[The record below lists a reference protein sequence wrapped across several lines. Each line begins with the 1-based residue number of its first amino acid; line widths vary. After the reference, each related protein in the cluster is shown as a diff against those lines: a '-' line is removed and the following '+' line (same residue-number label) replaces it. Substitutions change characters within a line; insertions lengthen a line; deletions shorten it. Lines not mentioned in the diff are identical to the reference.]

1 MRLLAL
7 VCCLTLGF
15 IAPAAAQTATP
26 PAPAAAKV
34 KAKSAPAKGVRT
46 VELVVGDNMKFDKT
60 EIAAKPGEML
70 RVVLKN
76 AGTMPKIAMGHNF
89 VLLKLGV
96 DQVEFNQAA
105 FNARE
110 TDFIPPSMKTAVI
123 AHTALSGPGES
134 LETTFKVPAAKG
146 DYPYLCSFP
155 GHFALGM
162 RGMLLVK

>member
-1 MRLLAL
+1 MRLLPL
-7 VCCLTLGF
+7 VCCLALAS
-15 IAPAAAQTATP
+15 IAPAVAQTATP
-26 PAPAAAKV
+26 PAPAAARAKT
-34 KAKSAPAKGVRT
+34 KAAPAKGVRT
-46 VELVVGDNMKFDKT
+46 VEIVVGDNMKFDTT

-76 AGTMPKIAMGHNF
+76 TGTMPKIAMGHNF

-96 DQVEFNQAA
+96 DQVEFNKAA
-105 FNARE
+105 FDARA

-123 AHTALSGPGES
+123 ANTALSGPGES
-134 LETTFKVPAAKG
+134 FETTFKVPAQAG
-146 DYPYLCSFP
+146 SYPYLCSFP